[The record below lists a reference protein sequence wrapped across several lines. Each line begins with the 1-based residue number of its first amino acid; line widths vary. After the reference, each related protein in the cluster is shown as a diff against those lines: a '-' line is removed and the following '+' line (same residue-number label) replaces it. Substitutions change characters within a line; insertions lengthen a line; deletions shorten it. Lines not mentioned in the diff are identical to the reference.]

1 MESFEDFGLKS
12 VFTVDLFR
20 LFEDSLVQKG
30 QGHYLTFD
38 PGLLKYD
45 NFIHLDPQKPLGQ
58 ISCSLLGLREQMF
71 AQTVG
76 GHMISIAYI
85 AQIWSK
91 YFQNLLQTQF
101 IYGTDN

>member
-1 MESFEDFGLKS
+1 M
-12 VFTVDLFR
+12 
-20 LFEDSLVQKG
+20 
-30 QGHYLTFD
+30 TFD

-71 AQTVG
+71 AQAVG
-76 GHMISIAYI
+76 VHDKHGLH

-91 YFQNLLQTQF
+91 YFQNLLQNQL
-101 IYGTDN
+101 IYGIDNWYAASGTPVISRLFK